1 MITLPK
7 NLMKQFAEF
16 YRLVKSGEL
25 RTFMPL
31 LPMLKINGQSMNMKY
46 HYQFAPLFNT
56 VLPAKTVVMCGR
68 QLGKS
73 YSLCASSI
81 LRSMFIPGFH
91 QLLLEPQD
99 IQIKR
104 LNASVYQPLLRSC
117 PLVSE
122 FIPSV
127 EASKLA
133 LKTYNNGSLAYLDF
147 CGSNNAGDCRRLRG
161 ISGVQMIWGDELAD
175 IPSEYLP
182 IIVEVMSAAINWGFT
197 VYTGTPKTTD
207 TTMGLEW
214 NKSSQAEWV
223 IKCPACNH
231 QNIPNP
237 EHDLIKMIGKHGPIC
252 AKCGR
257 PVDISTGGFIH
268 AYPDRMLTY
277 AGLHVSQSLHPLHSI
292 NDLKWGRILDKV
304 DSYDQTALYQEC
316 FGWPYDSATSP
327 LTLSDIIDA
336 EYDPIDDTN
345 HIVDIQK
352 PSDVK
357 RISNKYCY
365 ITVAVDWGGGSACSD
380 SYTAFAVLGLH
391 PGGQVIDILYGE
403 RLPKGLTPTE
413 EATRIMRWIDGAGAN
428 AFAYDNGGAGFVRL
442 ETMKHAGLMEI
453 PGLTVVPINY
463 VATRSGDVMK
473 PNTNQREVDMYYYTL
488 DKSRSL
494 AMCIAAIKMK
504 RIRFRRFNHE
514 DSSAYPR
521 DFLALYEDPREM
533 RGRETVIY
541 IMRRSGVPD
550 DFAHA
555 VNFGCSQIW
564 DHFGAYPQIGQKYDA
579 SMLDMEHHRVPV
591 EDDAF
596 GPRGDFDRFVDAC
609 NLQPTVITPD
619 YDDFY

>member
-1 MITLPK
+1 MITLPPNFK
-7 NLMKQFAEF
+7 KTFAEF
-16 YRLVKSGEL
+16 YSGVKSGEL
-25 RTFMPL
+25 RTFIPL
-31 LPMLKINGQSMNMKY
+31 LPMLRINGQPMSMKY

-56 VLPAKTVVMCGR
+56 VMSPTTLYMCGR

-81 LRSMFIPGFH
+81 LRSLFVPGFH
-91 QLLLEPQD
+91 QLIIEPQD

-104 LNASVYQPLLRSC
+104 LNGSVYQPLLRSC
-117 PLVSE
+117 PLASL

-133 LKTYNNGSLAYLDF
+133 LKTFNNGSLAYLDF
-147 CGSNNAGDCRRLRG
+147 CGSNNAGDPKRLRG
-161 ISGVQMIWGDELAD
+161 LSGIQMTWCDEIAD
-175 IPSEYLP
+175 IPHEYLP
-182 IIVEVMSAAINWGFT
+182 IILEVMSAAIYWGFT
-197 VYTGTPKTTD
+197 VHTGTPKTTD

-214 NKSSQAEWV
+214 NKSSQAEWI

-231 QNIPNP
+231 LNIPNP
-237 EHDLIKMIGKHGPIC
+237 EQDLVKMIGKHGPIC

-257 PVDISTGGFIH
+257 PVDLSTGAFVH
-268 AYPDRMLTY
+268 AYPDRMCTY
-277 AGLHVSQSLHPLHSI
+277 AGYHISQTLHPLHSI
-292 NDLKWGRILDKV
+292 NDMKWGRILDKV
-304 DSYDQTALYQEC
+304 NGYNDKELYNEC

-327 LTLSDIIDA
+327 LTLADLIDA
-336 EYDPIDDTN
+336 EYDPMDENRNIIDIKT
-345 HIVDIQK
+345 
-352 PSDVK
+352 PEDVQ
-357 RISNKYCY
+357 RVSRQYSY

-413 EATRIMRWIDGAGAN
+413 EATRIMRWISGTGAR
-428 AFAYDNGGAGFVRL
+428 AFAFDNGGAGFVRL
-442 ETMKHAGLMEI
+442 ETMKHAGLMDI
-453 PGLTVVPINY
+453 PGLIVVPISY
-463 VATRSGDVMK
+463 IATRSGDVMK
-473 PNTNQREVDMYYYTL
+473 PSAGQREPDLYYYTL

-514 DSSAYPR
+514 DQSAYPR

-533 RGRETVIY
+533 RGRETIIY

-564 DHFGAYPQIGQKYDA
+564 DHFGAYPRIGQKYDT
-579 SMLDMEHHRVPV
+579 SLLDVETHRVPV
-591 EDDAF
+591 EEDAF
-596 GPRGDFDRFVDAC
+596 GPRGDFERFQDGINGMCSVI
-609 NLQPTVITPD
+609 QPDD
-619 YDDFY
+619 YF